1 MNAEEVKARLVGRW
15 PDDRYL
21 HVYEAPTRHDRQGG
35 AIDVLVL
42 GLWPSLGLELDAVE
56 VKVSYS
62 DWKKEWERVEWHVT
76 DHAERTV
83 VHQCK
88 PDERRL
94 RHLRGEG
101 PWVNQRL
108 MRDGLPPVPEGFEP
122 TIQRVAKVN
131 TSKSLE
137 WRQRAHRFW
146 VAAPAPLATKIKLDV
161 ERVPEMAGW
170 GVLAV
175 GDTAARVLVAPKKNH
190 NPVVLGHHAWLGI
203 VRAAANSGFQAL
215 LRAEERGRRME
226 AERAKAELAR
236 RMAQEVLDLGASA

>member
-1 MNAEEVKARLVGRW
+1 MNAAEVKSRLTGRW

-21 HVYEAPTRHDRQGG
+21 HIYEAPTRHDRQGG

-42 GLWPSLGLELDAVE
+42 GLWPSLGLEIDAVE

-62 DWKKEWERVEWHVT
+62 DWKKEWEQVEWHVT
-76 DHAERTV
+76 DHADRTV
-83 VHQCK
+83 VHHRK
-88 PDERRL
+88 PDEHLLRRL
-94 RHLRGEG
+94 RGDD

-122 TIQRVAKVN
+122 TVQRVTKVN
-131 TSKSLE
+131 THKSVD

-146 VAAPAPLATKIKLDV
+146 VAAPAALASKIKLDV
-161 ERVPEMAGW
+161 DAVPELAGW

-175 GDTAARVLVAPKKNH
+175 DAAATRVLATPKKNH
-190 NPVVLGHHAWLGI
+190 NPIPLTHSTWLGI
-203 VRAAANSGFQAL
+203 VRAAADSGFQAL

-226 AERAKAELAR
+226 AERVKAQTIRASAQEALAR
-236 RMAQEVLDLGASA
+236 